1 MHTQQSPTQANA
13 GFSLMEIMIALTIIG
28 ILAAIALPSYQE
40 SVRKG
45 RRADAQSNLVAFANA
60 MERHYTNNAAYTG
73 AAGTD
78 GTPANTGAPR
88 IFATESPIDGGAKFY
103 NLRISAATATTYTL
117 QAVPKGGQA
126 DDKCGTL
133 VLSQTGAKTVAD
145 ADSGVT
151 AGDCWR

>member
-1 MHTQQSPTQANA
+1 MYTQNVTIRHSS
-13 GFSLMEIMIALTIIG
+13 GFTLIEVMIAVAIVG
-28 ILAAIALPSYQE
+28 ILAAIVFPSYQE

-45 RRADAQSNLVAFANA
+45 RRADAQANLVAFANA
-60 MERHYTNNAAYTG
+60 MEKHYTNNAAYTG

-88 IFATESPIDGGAKFY
+88 IFATESPLDGGAKFY

-117 QAVPKGGQA
+117 QAVPKNAQSG
-126 DDKCGTL
+126 DKCGTL
-133 VLSQTGAKTVAD
+133 TLSQTGAKGVAS

-151 AGDCWR
+151 VADCWR